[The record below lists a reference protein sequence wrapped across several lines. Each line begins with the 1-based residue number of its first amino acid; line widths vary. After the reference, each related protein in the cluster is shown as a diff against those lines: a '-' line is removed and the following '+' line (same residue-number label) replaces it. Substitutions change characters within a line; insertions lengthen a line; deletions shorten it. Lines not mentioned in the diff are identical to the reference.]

1 MGLVYTNQ
9 SDASLDSLHHLYK
22 TFVVQSLRRAIQ
34 ETKLSFA
41 KRIID
46 LLQLR
51 PGLGG
56 VHAFCRDAL
65 LFEGVN
71 LILHQ
76 SNQRRHH
83 NGDARVAFISLFALA
98 INLLE
103 GNRGNLE

>member
-1 MGLVYTNQ
+1 MGLIDTNQ
-9 SDASLDSLHHLYK
+9 SDASLNSLHHLYK

-34 ETKLSFA
+34 ETNFSFA
-41 KRIID
+41 KRIVD

-76 SNQRRHH
+76 SNQRRHN
-83 NGDARVAFISLFALA
+83 NGDARVTFVSLFALA

-103 GNRGNLE
+103 SNCGNLE